1 MKRSTIIT
9 IAVALGFGAMLL
21 YSTLNSQNVECTVTI
36 EYNGRRN
43 TATASGASESDALQ
57 QAQSTACGPII
68 AGMNESIACG
78 KAIPVAKSC
87 RPL

>member
-9 IAVALGFGAMLL
+9 IAIALGFGAMLL
-21 YSTLNSQNVECTVTI
+21 YSTLNSQNVECTVTV

-57 QAQSTACGPII
+57 QAQTTACGPII

>member
-9 IAVALGFGAMLL
+9 IAVAVAFGAMLL

-36 EYNGRRN
+36 ERNGRSN
-43 TATASGASESDALQ
+43 TATASGATESEALK
-57 QAQSTACGPII
+57 QAQTTACGPIS

-78 KAIPVAKSC
+78 KAVPVAQSC
-87 RPL
+87 KPL

>member
-1 MKRSTIIT
+1 MKRSTLIT
-9 IAVALGFGAMLL
+9 IAIALGFGAMLL

-57 QAQSTACGPII
+57 QAQTTACGPII

>member
-36 EYNGRRN
+36 EYNGRSN

-57 QAQSTACGPII
+57 QAQTTACGPII

-78 KAIPVAKSC
+78 KATPVAQSC

>member
-9 IAVALGFGAMLL
+9 IVVALGFGAMLL

>member
-9 IAVALGFGAMLL
+9 IAVAVAFGAMLL

-36 EYNGRRN
+36 KYNGRSN
-43 TATASGASESDALQ
+43 TATASGATDSDALT
-57 QAQSTACGPII
+57 QAQTTACGPII

-78 KAIPVAKSC
+78 KAIPVAQSC

>member
-9 IAVALGFGAMLL
+9 IAIALGFGAMLL

-57 QAQSTACGPII
+57 QAQTTACGPII

>member
-9 IAVALGFGAMLL
+9 IVVALGFGAMLL
-21 YSTLNSQNVECTVTI
+21 YSTLNSQNVECTITV
-36 EYNGRRN
+36 EYNGRSN

-57 QAQSTACGPII
+57 QAQTTACGPII
-68 AGMNESIACG
+68 SGMNESIACG
-78 KAIPVAKSC
+78 KVAPVAQSC